1 MMIMLSQRESIGVPL
16 NRSCILKQR
25 PFGPTRK
32 LGGRIQANAS
42 LVAKGSLVCL
52 IAVAAPQQ
60 AFMPAGR
67 QAGRLVLRV
76 PKLVGC
82 RAAAIAGH
90 TVKSLD
96 GESDDDLVAPAPSL
110 SHKYM

>member
-1 MMIMLSQRESIGVPL
+1 MPHCS
-16 NRSCILKQR
+16 
-25 PFGPTRK
+25 
-32 LGGRIQANAS
+32 GR
-42 LVAKGSLVCL
+42 
-52 IAVAAPQQ
+52 AVAPQQ

-76 PKLVGC
+76 RAILVGC

>member
-1 MMIMLSQRESIGVPL
+1 MIILSQRESIGVPL
-16 NRSCILKQR
+16 NRSCILKRR

>member
-1 MMIMLSQRESIGVPL
+1 M
-16 NRSCILKQR
+16 
-25 PFGPTRK
+25 
-32 LGGRIQANAS
+32 
-42 LVAKGSLVCL
+42 CL
-52 IAVAAPQQ
+52 IAAAAAAAAPQQ

-82 RAAAIAGH
+82 RPPAAIAGH